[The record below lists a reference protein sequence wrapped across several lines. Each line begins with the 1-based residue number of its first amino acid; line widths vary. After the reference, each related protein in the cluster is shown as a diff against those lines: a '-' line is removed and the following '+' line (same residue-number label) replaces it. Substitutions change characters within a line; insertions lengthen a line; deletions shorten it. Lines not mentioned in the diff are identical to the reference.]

1 MAPGLTKVE
10 QANAERERWQAA
22 ATDGD
27 AEAQFRYGNTF
38 CCGEGFYD
46 TDSAVLWWCRAAD
59 QGHPQ
64 ARQALI
70 TQKAESRC
78 ARILSAVP
86 VTATR

>member
-38 CCGEGFYD
+38 CCGEGFFD
-46 TDSAVLWWCRAAD
+46 TDSAILWWCRAAD
-59 QGHPQ
+59 QGHRQ

-70 TQKAESRC
+70 ARQRESSC
-78 ARILSAVP
+78 AQYLPTTPA
-86 VTATR
+86 TATR